1 MDPIMADLNKEL
13 DLNAPAAPTLTF
25 DAAPAPSLTL
35 DPAAD
40 EKVVEEAKKAAPV
53 KVEDTPLSPEEQKMV
68 DDFAEK
74 IDITNSQM
82 VLQYGAA
89 SQKKLSDF
97 SETALSRV
105 KTKDM
110 GETGELITGLIA
122 ELQGFDANAEQP
134 KGILGFFKK
143 AGNNIEQLKTR
154 YESADK
160 NVERIRAQL
169 EDHQVTLM
177 KDITMLD
184 KMYQLNLVYFK
195 ELTMYIMAGKKKL
208 ESVRANELKA
218 AQEKA
223 QRTQL
228 PEDAQAARDLADLCD
243 RFEKKLYD
251 LELTRN
257 VSIQMGPQ
265 IRLIQSNDT
274 MMAEK
279 IQTTIVNTIPLWKN
293 QMVLALGIAH
303 SQEAMKAERAVTD
316 ATNELLKRNAATL
329 KQGTIDIAKE
339 SERGIVDI
347 ETLQQT
353 NKQLIETLDE
363 LNKIRAD
370 GKAKRAN
377 AEQELGRIEGE
388 LRAKLLEI
396 NA

>member
-1 MDPIMADLNKEL
+1 MADLSNEL
-13 DLNAPAAPTLTF
+13 DLNVPAAPSLTLDVAPAAPT
-25 DAAPAPSLTL
+25 LTL

-40 EKVVEEAKKAAPV
+40 EKVIAESKKATPV
-53 KVEDTPLSPEEQKMV
+53 QVEDTPLSPEEQKMV
-68 DDFAEK
+68 NDFAEK

-110 GETGELITGLIA
+110 GETGELITNLIS
-122 ELQGFDANAEQP
+122 ELQGFDATTEQP
-134 KGILGFFKK
+134 KGIFGFYKK
-143 AGNNIEQLKTR
+143 TSNSIEQLKTR
-154 YESADK
+154 YDSADK
-160 NVERIRAQL
+160 NVERIKAQL

-184 KMYQLNLVYFK
+184 KMYELNLVYFK
-195 ELTMYIMAGKKKL
+195 ELTMYILAGKKKL
-208 ESVRANELKA
+208 AEVRANDLKA

-303 SQEAMKAERAVTD
+303 SQQAMQAERAVTD
-316 ATNELLKRNAATL
+316 ATNELLKKNAATL
-329 KQGTIDIAKE
+329 KQGTIEIAKE

-353 NKQLIETLDE
+353 NKQMIETLDE

-388 LRAKLLEI
+388 LRQKMLEI
-396 NA
+396 NN

>member
-1 MDPIMADLNKEL
+1 MAENTTPEF
-13 DLNAPAAPTLTF
+13 DLNAPAAPSLTL
-25 DAAPAPSLTL
+25 DAEPATPSLTL
-35 DPAAD
+35 DPEAD
-40 EKVVEEAKKAAPV
+40 AKVVEEARKEAPV
-53 KVEDTPLSPEEQKMV
+53 KVEDTPLTPEEQKMV

-97 SETALSRV
+97 SDTALSKV

-110 GETGELITGLIA
+110 GETGQLITDLIG
-122 ELQGFDANAEQP
+122 ELQGFDAAEES
-134 KGILGFFKK
+134 KGFFGFFKRQQD
-143 AGNNIEQLKTR
+143 NIANLKTK
-154 YESADK
+154 YEKADV
-160 NVERIRAQL
+160 NVERIKAKL

-195 ELTMYIMAGKKKL
+195 ELTMYILAGRKKL

-223 QRTQL
+223 QRSQL
-228 PEDAQAARDLADLCD
+228 PEDAQAARDLADMCD

-257 VSIQMGPQ
+257 ISIQMGPQ

-279 IQTTIVNTIPLWKN
+279 IQTTIINTIPLWKN
-293 QMVLALGIAH
+293 QMVLALGMAH
-303 SQEAMKAERAVTD
+303 SQQAMQAERAVTD
-316 ATNELLKRNAATL
+316 ATNELLRKNAATL

-339 SERGIVDI
+339 SERGIVDL
-347 ETLQQT
+347 ETLKQT
-353 NKQLIETLDE
+353 NKELISTLDE

-370 GKAKRAN
+370 GKAKRAA
-377 AEQELGRIEGE
+377 AEVELGRIEGE
-388 LRAKLLEI
+388 LRAKLLEL
-396 NA
+396 NK

>member
-1 MDPIMADLNKEL
+1 MADLSNEL
-13 DLNAPAAPTLTF
+13 DLNVPAAPSLTLDAAPAAPT
-25 DAAPAPSLTL
+25 LTL

-40 EKVVEEAKKAAPV
+40 EKVIAESKKATPV
-53 KVEDTPLSPEEQKMV
+53 QVEDTPLSPEERKMV
-68 DDFAEK
+68 NDFAEK

-110 GETGELITGLIA
+110 GETGELITNLIS
-122 ELQGFDANAEQP
+122 ELQGFDATTEQP
-134 KGILGFFKK
+134 KGIFGFFKK
-143 AGNNIEQLKTR
+143 TSNSIEQLKTR
-154 YESADK
+154 YDSADK
-160 NVERIRAQL
+160 NVERIKAQL

-184 KMYQLNLVYFK
+184 KMYELNLVYFT
-195 ELTMYIMAGKKKL
+195 ELTMYILAGKKKL
-208 ESVRANELKA
+208 AEVRANDLKA

-303 SQEAMKAERAVTD
+303 SQQAMQAERAVTD
-316 ATNELLKRNAATL
+316 ATNELLKKNAATL
-329 KQGTIDIAKE
+329 KQGTIEIAKE

-388 LRAKLLEI
+388 LRQKMLEI
-396 NA
+396 NN

>member
-1 MDPIMADLNKEL
+1 MADLSNEL
-13 DLNAPAAPTLTF
+13 DLNVPAAPSLTLDAAPAAPT
-25 DAAPAPSLTL
+25 LTL

-40 EKVVEEAKKAAPV
+40 EKVIAESKKATPV
-53 KVEDTPLSPEEQKMV
+53 QVEDTPLSPEEQKMV
-68 DDFAEK
+68 NDFAEK

-110 GETGELITGLIA
+110 GENGELITNLIS
-122 ELQGFDANAEQP
+122 ELQGFDATTEQP
-134 KGILGFFKK
+134 KGIFGFFKK
-143 AGNNIEQLKTR
+143 TSNSIEQLKTR
-154 YESADK
+154 YDSADK
-160 NVERIRAQL
+160 NVERIKAQL

-184 KMYQLNLVYFK
+184 KMYELNLVYFK
-195 ELTMYIMAGKKKL
+195 ELTMYILAGKKKL
-208 ESVRANELKA
+208 AEVRANDLKA

-303 SQEAMKAERAVTD
+303 SQQAMQAERAVTD
-316 ATNELLKRNAATL
+316 ATNELLKKNAATL
-329 KQGTIDIAKE
+329 KQGTIEIAKE

-388 LRAKLLEI
+388 LRQKMLEI
-396 NA
+396 NN

>member
-1 MDPIMADLNKEL
+1 MADLNNEL
-13 DLNAPAAPTLTF
+13 DLNVPAAPSLTLDAAPAAPT
-25 DAAPAPSLTL
+25 LTL

-40 EKVVEEAKKAAPV
+40 EKVIAESKKATPV
-53 KVEDTPLSPEEQKMV
+53 QVEDTPLSPEEQKMV
-68 DDFAEK
+68 NDFAEK

-110 GETGELITGLIA
+110 GETGELITNLIS
-122 ELQGFDANAEQP
+122 ELQGFDATTEQP
-134 KGILGFFKK
+134 KGIFGFFKK
-143 AGNNIEQLKTR
+143 TSNSIEQLKTR
-154 YESADK
+154 YDSADK
-160 NVERIRAQL
+160 NVERIKAQL

-184 KMYQLNLVYFK
+184 KMYELNLVYFK
-195 ELTMYIMAGKKKL
+195 ELTMYILAGKKKL
-208 ESVRANELKA
+208 AEVRANDLKA

-274 MMAEK
+274 MMTEK

-303 SQEAMKAERAVTD
+303 SQQAMQAERAVTD
-316 ATNELLKRNAATL
+316 ATNELLKKNAATL
-329 KQGTIDIAKE
+329 KQGTIEIAKE

-388 LRAKLLEI
+388 LRQKMLEI
-396 NA
+396 NN

>member
-1 MDPIMADLNKEL
+1 MAELNNEL
-13 DLNAPAAPTLTF
+13 DLTAPAAPTLT
-25 DAAPAPSLTL
+25 L
-35 DPAAD
+35 DPIAD
-40 EKVVEEAKKAAPV
+40 EAAEAAKLETPKAEPV

-68 DDFAEK
+68 NDFAEK

-110 GETGELITGLIA
+110 GETGELITNLIS
-122 ELQGFDANAEQP
+122 ELQGFDATTEQP
-134 KGILGFFKK
+134 KGIFGFFKK
-143 AGNNIEQLKTR
+143 TSNSIEQLKTR
-154 YESADK
+154 YDSADK
-160 NVERIRAQL
+160 NVERIKAQL

-184 KMYQLNLVYFK
+184 KMYELNLVYFK
-195 ELTMYIMAGKKKL
+195 ELTMYILAGKKKL
-208 ESVRANELKA
+208 AEVRANDLKA

-303 SQEAMKAERAVTD
+303 SQQAMQAERAVTD
-316 ATNELLKRNAATL
+316 ATNELLKKNAATL
-329 KQGTIDIAKE
+329 KQGTIEIAKE

-388 LRAKLLEI
+388 LRQKMLEI
-396 NA
+396 NN

>member
-1 MDPIMADLNKEL
+1 MAEQNATPDLEL
-13 DLNAPAAPTLTF
+13 NVPAAPSLTLE
-25 DAAPAPSLTL
+25 AEPALTL

-53 KVEDTPLSPEEQKMV
+53 KVEDTPLSPEEQQMV
-68 DDFAEK
+68 DDFAQK

-97 SETALSRV
+97 SDTALSRV

-110 GETGELITGLIA
+110 GETGELITDLIG
-122 ELQGFDANAEQP
+122 ELQGFDAAEES
-134 KGILGFFKK
+134 KGFFGFFKRQQ
-143 AGNNIEQLKTR
+143 ANIANLKTK
-154 YESADK
+154 YEKADV
-160 NVERIRAQL
+160 NVERIKAKL
-169 EDHQVTLM
+169 EDQQVILM

-195 ELTMYIMAGKKKL
+195 ELTMYTLAGRKKL
-208 ESVRANELKA
+208 AAVRANELAA
-218 AQEKA
+218 AQAKA

-228 PEDAQAARDLADLCD
+228 PEDAQAARDLSDQCD

-257 VSIQMGPQ
+257 ISIQMGPQ

-293 QMVLALGIAH
+293 QMVLALGMAH
-303 SQEAMKAERAVTD
+303 SQQAMQAERAVTD
-316 ATNELLKRNAATL
+316 ATNELLRKNAATL
-329 KQGTIDIAKE
+329 KQGTIDIARE
-339 SERGIVDI
+339 SERGVVDI
-347 ETLQQT
+347 ETL
-353 NKQLIETLDE
+353 KQINQELISTLDE

-370 GKAKRAN
+370 GKAKRAA
-377 AEQELGRIEGE
+377 AEAELGRIEGE
-388 LRAKLLEI
+388 LRAKLLEV
-396 NA
+396 NR

>member
-1 MDPIMADLNKEL
+1 MADLNNEL
-13 DLNAPAAPTLTF
+13 DLNVPAAPSLTLDAAPAAPT
-25 DAAPAPSLTL
+25 LTL

-40 EKVVEEAKKAAPV
+40 EKVIAESKKATPV
-53 KVEDTPLSPEEQKMV
+53 QVEDTPLSPEEQKMV
-68 DDFAEK
+68 NDFAEK

-110 GETGELITGLIA
+110 GETGELITSLIS
-122 ELQGFDANAEQP
+122 ELQGFDATTEQP
-134 KGILGFFKK
+134 KGIFGFFKK
-143 AGNNIEQLKTR
+143 TANSIEQLKTR
-154 YESADK
+154 YDSADK
-160 NVERIRAQL
+160 NVERIKAQL

-184 KMYQLNLVYFK
+184 KMYELNLVYFK
-195 ELTMYIMAGKKKL
+195 ELTMYILAGKKKL
-208 ESVRANELKA
+208 AEVRANDLKA

-303 SQEAMKAERAVTD
+303 SQQAMQAERAVTD
-316 ATNELLKRNAATL
+316 ATNELLKKNAATL
-329 KQGTIDIAKE
+329 KQGTIEIANE

-388 LRAKLLEI
+388 LRQKMLEI
-396 NA
+396 NN

>member
-1 MDPIMADLNKEL
+1 MADLNREL
-13 DLNAPAAPTLTF
+13 DLNTPAAPTLTLEA
-25 DAAPAPSLTL
+25 DAPTLTL

-53 KVEDTPLSPEEQKMV
+53 KVEDTPLSPEEQQMV
-68 DDFAEK
+68 NDFAEK

-89 SQKKLSDF
+89 SQKKLSSF

-110 GETGELITGLIA
+110 GETGQLITSLIG
-122 ELQGFDANAEQP
+122 ELQGFDATEQS
-134 KGILGFFKK
+134 KGIFGFFKK
-143 AGNNIEQLKTR
+143 PVQSIEMLKTR

-160 NVERIRAQL
+160 NVERIKTQL

-184 KMYQLNLVYFK
+184 KMYELNLVYFK
-195 ELTMYIMAGKKKL
+195 ELTMYILAGKKKL
-208 ESVRANELKA
+208 AYVRENDLKA

-279 IQTTIVNTIPLWKN
+279 IQTTIMNTIPLWKN

-316 ATNELLKRNAATL
+316 ATNELLKKNAATL

-339 SERGIVDI
+339 SQRGIVDI

-370 GKAKRAN
+370 GKVKRAN

-388 LRAKLLEI
+388 LRAKLMEI
-396 NA
+396 NQ

>member
-1 MDPIMADLNKEL
+1 MNDKDF
-13 DLNAPAAPTLTF
+13 DLNAPAAPSLTL
-25 DAAPAPSLTL
+25 DAAPATPTLTL

-40 EKVVEEAKKAAPV
+40 AAVVEEAKKPTPV
-53 KVEDTPLSPEEQKMV
+53 KVEDTPLSPEEQQMV
-68 DDFAEK
+68 NDFAEK

-97 SETALSRV
+97 SDNALSRV

-110 GETGELITGLIA
+110 GETGELITNLIT
-122 ELQGFDANAEQP
+122 ELKGFDANEQ
-134 KGILGFFKK
+134 KDKGFFSNLFRK
-143 AGNNIEQLKTR
+143 ASYNIESMKTR
-154 YESADK
+154 YEKADV
-160 NVERIRAQL
+160 NVERIKAQL
-169 EDHQVTLM
+169 EDHQVVLM

-195 ELTMYIMAGKKKL
+195 ELTMYILAGKKKL
-208 ESVRANELKA
+208 ADVRANELKA

-316 ATNELLKRNAATL
+316 ATNDLLRRNAATL

-363 LNKIRAD
+363 LNKIRAE
-370 GKAKRAN
+370 GKVKRAN

>member
-1 MDPIMADLNKEL
+1 MAEKTTPEF
-13 DLNAPAAPTLTF
+13 DLNAPAAPSLTL
-25 DAAPAPSLTL
+25 DAAPAAPSLTL
-35 DPAAD
+35 DPEAD
-40 EKVVEEAKKAAPV
+40 AKVVAEAQKAAPV
-53 KVEDTPLSPEEQKMV
+53 KVEDTPLTPEEQQMV
-68 DDFAEK
+68 DDFAKK

-97 SETALSRV
+97 SDTALSKV

-110 GETGELITGLIA
+110 GETGQLITDLIG
-122 ELQGFDANAEQP
+122 ELQGFDAAEES
-134 KGILGFFKK
+134 KGFFGFFKRQQ
-143 AGNNIEQLKTR
+143 ANIANLKTK
-154 YESADK
+154 YEKADV
-160 NVERIRAQL
+160 NVERIKAKL

-195 ELTMYIMAGKKKL
+195 ELTMYILAGRKKL
-208 ESVRANELKA
+208 ADVRANELKA

-223 QRTQL
+223 QRSQL
-228 PEDAQAARDLADLCD
+228 PEDAQAARDLADMCD

-257 VSIQMGPQ
+257 ISIQMGPQ

-279 IQTTIVNTIPLWKN
+279 IQTTIINTIPLWKN
-293 QMVLALGIAH
+293 QMVLALGMAH
-303 SQEAMKAERAVTD
+303 SQQAMQAERAVTD
-316 ATNELLKRNAATL
+316 ATNELLRKNAATL

-339 SERGIVDI
+339 SERGIVDL
-347 ETLQQT
+347 ETLKQT
-353 NKQLIETLDE
+353 NQELISTLDE

-370 GKAKRAN
+370 GKAKRAA
-377 AEQELGRIEGE
+377 AEVELGRVEGE
-388 LRAKLLEI
+388 LRAKLLEM
-396 NA
+396 NK

>member
-1 MDPIMADLNKEL
+1 MADLSNEL
-13 DLNAPAAPTLTF
+13 DLNVPAAPSLTLDAAPAAPT
-25 DAAPAPSLTL
+25 LTL

-40 EKVVEEAKKAAPV
+40 EKVIAESKKATPV
-53 KVEDTPLSPEEQKMV
+53 QVEDTPLSPEEQKMV
-68 DDFAEK
+68 NDFAEK

-110 GETGELITGLIA
+110 GETGELITSLIS
-122 ELQGFDANAEQP
+122 ELQGFDATTEQP
-134 KGILGFFKK
+134 KGIFGFFKK
-143 AGNNIEQLKTR
+143 TSNSIEQLKTR
-154 YESADK
+154 YDSADK
-160 NVERIRAQL
+160 NVERIKAQL

-184 KMYQLNLVYFK
+184 KMYELNLVYFK
-195 ELTMYIMAGKKKL
+195 ELTMYILAGKKKL
-208 ESVRANELKA
+208 AEVRANDLKA

-228 PEDAQAARDLADLCD
+228 PEDAQVARDLADLCD

-303 SQEAMKAERAVTD
+303 SQQAMQAERAVTD
-316 ATNELLKRNAATL
+316 ATNELLRKNAATL
-329 KQGTIDIAKE
+329 KQGTIEIAKE

-388 LRAKLLEI
+388 LRQKMLEI
-396 NA
+396 NN

>member
-1 MDPIMADLNKEL
+1 MADLNKEL
-13 DLNAPAAPTLTF
+13 DLNVPAAPSLTL

-35 DPAAD
+35 DPLAE
-40 EKVVEEAKKAAPV
+40 EKAMEEAKKAEPV
-53 KVEDTPLSPEEQKMV
+53 QVEDTPLSPEEQKMV

-74 IDITNSQM
+74 IDITNSQL

-134 KGILGFFKK
+134 KGIFGFFKK

-169 EDHQVTLM
+169 EDHQVILM

-195 ELTMYIMAGKKKL
+195 ELTMYILAGKKKL
-208 ESVRANELKA
+208 AAVRAGELKE

-274 MMAEK
+274 IMAEK

-370 GKAKRAN
+370 GKAKRAT

-396 NA
+396 NN

>member
-1 MDPIMADLNKEL
+1 MADLSNEL
-13 DLNAPAAPTLTF
+13 DLNVPAAPSLTLDAAPAAPT
-25 DAAPAPSLTL
+25 LTL

-40 EKVVEEAKKAAPV
+40 EKVIAESKKATPV
-53 KVEDTPLSPEEQKMV
+53 QVEDTPLSPEEQKMV
-68 DDFAEK
+68 NDFAEK

-110 GETGELITGLIA
+110 GETGELITNLIS
-122 ELQGFDANAEQP
+122 ELQGFDATTEQP
-134 KGILGFFKK
+134 KGIFGFFKK
-143 AGNNIEQLKTR
+143 TSNSIEQLKTR
-154 YESADK
+154 YDSADK
-160 NVERIRAQL
+160 NVERIKAQL

-184 KMYQLNLVYFK
+184 KMYELNLVYFK
-195 ELTMYIMAGKKKL
+195 ELTMYILAGKKKL
-208 ESVRANELKA
+208 AEVRANDLKA
-218 AQEKA
+218 AHEKA

-303 SQEAMKAERAVTD
+303 SQQAMQAERAVTD
-316 ATNELLKRNAATL
+316 ATNELLKKNAATL
-329 KQGTIDIAKE
+329 KQGTIEIAKE

-388 LRAKLLEI
+388 LRQKMLEI
-396 NA
+396 NN

>member
-1 MDPIMADLNKEL
+1 MADLSNEL
-13 DLNAPAAPTLTF
+13 DLNVPAAPSLTLDAAPAAPT
-25 DAAPAPSLTL
+25 LTL

-40 EKVVEEAKKAAPV
+40 EKVIAESKKATPV
-53 KVEDTPLSPEEQKMV
+53 QVEDTPLSPEEQKMV
-68 DDFAEK
+68 NDFAEK

-110 GETGELITGLIA
+110 GETGELITSLIS
-122 ELQGFDANAEQP
+122 ELQGFDATTEQP
-134 KGILGFFKK
+134 KGIFGFFKK
-143 AGNNIEQLKTR
+143 TSNSIEQLKTR
-154 YESADK
+154 YDSADK
-160 NVERIRAQL
+160 NVERIKAQL

-184 KMYQLNLVYFK
+184 KMYELNLVYFK
-195 ELTMYIMAGKKKL
+195 ELTMYILAGKKKL
-208 ESVRANELKA
+208 AEVRANDLKA

-293 QMVLALGIAH
+293 QMVLALGLAH
-303 SQEAMKAERAVTD
+303 SQQAMQAERAVTNM
-316 ATNELLKRNAATL
+316 TNDLLKKNAEAL
-329 KQGTIDIAKE
+329 KLGTIETAKE
-339 SERGIVDI
+339 SQRGIVDI

-353 NKQLIETLDE
+353 NKSLIETLDE
-363 LNKIRAD
+363 LNKIQSEGR
-370 GKAKRAN
+370 AKRAA
-377 AEQELGRIEGE
+377 AEQELTRIEDE
-388 LRAKLLEI
+388 LKTKMMEI
-396 NA
+396 RS

>member
-1 MDPIMADLNKEL
+1 MADLNREL
-13 DLNAPAAPTLTF
+13 DLNTPAAPTLTLEA
-25 DAAPAPSLTL
+25 DASTLTL
-35 DPAAD
+35 APAAD

-53 KVEDTPLSPEEQKMV
+53 KVEDTPLSPEEQQMV
-68 DDFAEK
+68 NDFAEK

-89 SQKKLSDF
+89 SQKKLSSF

-110 GETGELITGLIA
+110 GETGQLITSLIG
-122 ELQGFDANAEQP
+122 ELQGFDATEQS
-134 KGILGFFKK
+134 KGIFGFFKK
-143 AGNNIEQLKTR
+143 PVQSIETLKTR

-160 NVERIRAQL
+160 NVERIKTQL

-184 KMYQLNLVYFK
+184 KMYELNLVYFK
-195 ELTMYIMAGKKKL
+195 ELTMYILAGKKKL
-208 ESVRANELKA
+208 AYVRENDLKA

-279 IQTTIVNTIPLWKN
+279 IQTTIMNTIPLWKN

-316 ATNELLKRNAATL
+316 ATNELLKKNAATL

-370 GKAKRAN
+370 GKVKRAN

-388 LRAKLLEI
+388 LRAKLMEI
-396 NA
+396 NQ

>member
-1 MDPIMADLNKEL
+1 MADLNNEL
-13 DLNAPAAPTLTF
+13 DLNVPAAPSLTL
-25 DAAPAPSLTL
+25 DAAPTLTL

-40 EKVVEEAKKAAPV
+40 EKVIAESKKATPV
-53 KVEDTPLSPEEQKMV
+53 QVEDTPLSPEEQKMV
-68 DDFAEK
+68 NDFAEK

-110 GETGELITGLIA
+110 GETGELITSLIS
-122 ELQGFDANAEQP
+122 ELQGFDATTEQP
-134 KGILGFFKK
+134 KGIFGFFKK
-143 AGNNIEQLKTR
+143 TANSIEQLKTR
-154 YESADK
+154 YDSADK
-160 NVERIRAQL
+160 NVERIKAQL

-184 KMYQLNLVYFK
+184 KMYELNLVYFK
-195 ELTMYIMAGKKKL
+195 ELTMYILAGKKKL
-208 ESVRANELKA
+208 AEVRANDLKA

-303 SQEAMKAERAVTD
+303 SQQAMQAERAVTD
-316 ATNELLKRNAATL
+316 ATNELLKKNAATL
-329 KQGTIDIAKE
+329 KQGTIEIAKE

-388 LRAKLLEI
+388 LRQKMLEI
-396 NA
+396 NN

>member
-1 MDPIMADLNKEL
+1 MADLNNEL
-13 DLNAPAAPTLTF
+13 DLNVPAAPSLTL
-25 DAAPAPSLTL
+25 DAAPTLTL

-40 EKVVEEAKKAAPV
+40 EKVIAESKKATPV
-53 KVEDTPLSPEEQKMV
+53 QVEDTPLSPEERKMV
-68 DDFAEK
+68 NDFAEK

-105 KTKDM
+105 KAKDM
-110 GETGELITGLIA
+110 GETGELITNLIS
-122 ELQGFDANAEQP
+122 ELQGFDATTEQP
-134 KGILGFFKK
+134 KGIFGFFKK
-143 AGNNIEQLKTR
+143 TSNSIEQLKTR
-154 YESADK
+154 YDSADK
-160 NVERIRAQL
+160 NVERIKAQL

-184 KMYQLNLVYFK
+184 KMYELNLVYFK
-195 ELTMYIMAGKKKL
+195 ELTMYILAGKKKL
-208 ESVRANELKA
+208 AEVRANDLKA

-303 SQEAMKAERAVTD
+303 SQQAMQAERAVTD
-316 ATNELLKRNAATL
+316 ATNELLKKNAATL
-329 KQGTIDIAKE
+329 KQGAIEIAKE

-388 LRAKLLEI
+388 LRQKMLEI
-396 NA
+396 NN